1 MTARAHQADRG
12 SFPLESTKSLL
23 AQIAANADLL
33 HGGPRLTHVGRY
45 QLVDCLSDDV
55 NGRVYEAWD
64 PLLDRGVT
72 VKTLQFG
79 LKMSARI
86 AVDRQLLRA
95 ARESSELHH
104 RGIAL
109 VHDSGLSAHG
119 VYLATE
125 RLTGQS
131 LEQALH
137 EGWRPTTGE
146 AIKLARRIASALT
159 YAHGRGVIHGGLE
172 PASIFLTRLGRP
184 KLLNF
189 GLVDALREAE
199 VAELADVHLGS
210 LAYRA
215 PEQLV
220 GGPAVARSDLFALG
234 AVLYELLTGRRAFM
248 DDTPEGLLRAVM
260 KGPATPLATLRPDLP
275 DALIH
280 LVESALAFEPDE
292 RPLTAAIMAA
302 ALRDLPIEEPASTEN
317 KLGPPGGGHAPRAPQ
332 RRWSL
337 RWPLRWAFAT
347 GLLCFLGLAGLLNS
361 IEPSAHPTGSVPK
374 EPVNT
379 PSAPPSTAGG
389 AKA

>member
-1 MTARAHQADRG
+1 MTARAHQAEPG

-33 HGGPRLTHVGRY
+33 HGGPRLSHVGRY
-45 QLVDCLSDDV
+45 QLVDCISDDIH
-55 NGRVYEAWD
+55 GRVYEAWD

-95 ARESSELHH
+95 ARESSELNH
-104 RGIAL
+104 RGIAM

-125 RLTGQS
+125 RLAGRTVDK
-131 LEQALH
+131 AFH
-137 EGWRPTTGE
+137 EGWRPDTGV
-146 AIKLARRIASALT
+146 AVKLARRIASALA

-172 PASIFLTRLGRP
+172 PANIVLTRQDRP

-189 GLVDALREAE
+189 GLVDALRESD
-199 VAELADVHLGS
+199 VAELAHVHLGC

-220 GGPAVARSDLFALG
+220 GGTAVARSDLFALG
-234 AVLYELLTGRRAFM
+234 ALLYELLTGRRAFA
-248 DDTPEGLLRAVM
+248 DDTPDGLLRAMM

-275 DALIH
+275 DDLIH
-280 LVESALAFEPDE
+280 LVAACLSFEPDE
-292 RPLTAAIMAA
+292 RPLTAAILAA
-302 ALRDLPIEEPASTEN
+302 SLRDLSHAEPAPDEN
-317 KLGPPGGGHAPRAPQ
+317 KHDAPGASGPRVPE
-332 RRWSL
+332 RRWPL
-337 RWPLRWAFAT
+337 RWPLRWALAT
-347 GLLCFLGLAGLLNS
+347 GFLCVAALAGLLNGGVPAAKPMGGAPV
-361 IEPSAHPTGSVPK
+361 EPA
-374 EPVNT
+374 NT
-379 PSAPPSTAGG
+379 PAAPP
-389 AKA
+389 AKS